1 MELRASHPHHRR
13 LPTLAGLAVLLL
25 VAAGLVMT
33 TVPASSGANPRVEVA
48 QSQQTNRPRPP
59 RPTTS
64 STPTPTPTSTPTS
77 TPHRPRPRPR
87 RLLPRRPRRSHADPD
102 LHARA
107 GPCAGTTTHGGT
119 TYCIGYIF
127 GVRRTLYGV
136 GTALALQSVAVT
148 SVNGTVVGLS
158 GGPSCL
164 PEEWCGQ
171 TLPTASVTFPDGGPV
186 PSYGDVINLYGIT
199 STGSITTTEFDVV
212 GHCDPYWGE
221 C

>member
-13 LPTLAGLAVLLL
+13 LPTLAGVAVLLL

-33 TVPASSGANPRVEVA
+33 AAPASSGANPRVEVA

-64 STPTPTPTSTPTS
+64 STPTPTPTSTSTPTS
-77 TPHRPRPRPR
+77 TPTPTTTPTSTSTPT
-87 RLLPRRPRRSHADPD
+87 PTSTPAP
-102 LHARA
+102 
-107 GPCAGTTTHGGT
+107 GQCAGTTTHGGT